1 MRGNHTEIPNPYK
14 TIKVGMHKGNLAP
27 NNQFN
32 DYLVKHIMSNT
43 SFVDFIGHLQ
53 ESTRC
58 TSLRNLNIANG
69 KSPRHDLRLAR
80 SVNEELQRIHAP
92 ISDDFYKTHLDFVI
106 GVYMVVGLA
115 YCSVTKRDKSSASSF
130 LCTKNP
136 DVIELLC
143 NQYNL
148 DYPYSA
154 VNKYEDRFTM
164 TSDEIEGNYLRCVK
178 LDISKGKLSLK
189 AVTVYPH
196 SRATVMAPMFAI
208 GFYSDAVHN
217 TLSKGTFEVTFKHKG
232 KSCKIV
238 TSLNEKVLAQ
248 RSQMSPQYVIGASYV
263 TTDIGL
269 IRLLDLNNRRG
280 VIIRLFDIISLHRL
294 S

>member
-1 MRGNHTEIPNPYK
+1 MNDNHTVIPNPYQ
-14 TIKVGMHKGNLAP
+14 TINIGMHRGNIAP
-27 NNQFN
+27 KNQFN
-32 DYLVKHIMSNT
+32 DYLVKYIMSNT
-43 SFVDFIGHLQ
+43 SFVDFIGHLS

-80 SVNEELQRIHAP
+80 SVNRELQNIHVPVA
-92 ISDDFYKTHLDFVI
+92 DDFYKTHTDFVI

-115 YCSVTKRDKSSASSF
+115 YCSVTKRDKSSAKSF

-136 DVIELLC
+136 DVIELVC

-154 VNKYEDRFTM
+154 VHKYEDRFTM

-217 TLSKGTFEVTFKHKG
+217 ALSKGTFEVTFKHKG

-248 RSQMSPQYVIGASYV
+248 RSQMDSQYVIGASYV
-263 TTDIGL
+263 DTDIGL
-269 IRLLDLNNRRG
+269 IRLLDLNSQRG
-280 VIIRLFDIISLHRL
+280 AVIRLFDIISLHRL